1 MKCVFCGSENS
12 RVIDSRSLKDGS
24 IRRRRECENCHKRFS
39 SYETIERNPM
49 VVIDVEGVRTPFE
62 FGKLLESINYATYCR
77 GISQTDMIDL
87 THEIERR
94 LFALEKQEIP
104 TLEIVSVASQAISE
118 LDEVSAFVYHIQ
130 HNDINNILD
139 VKRFF

>member
-1 MKCVFCGSENS
+1 MKCVFCGNEDS

-24 IRRRRECENCHKRFS
+24 IRRRRECEKCHKRFS

-49 VVIDVEGVRTPFE
+49 VVINVEGIREPFK
-62 FGKLLESINYATYCR
+62 FDKLLESITYATYCR
-77 GISQTDMIDL
+77 SIGESDVLDL
-87 THEIERR
+87 TREVERR
-94 LFALEKQEIP
+94 LLGLDKQEIQ
-104 TLEIVSVASQAISE
+104 TTEIVSVVSQAISE
-118 LDEVSAFVYHIQ
+118 LDEVAAFVYHIQ

>member
-1 MKCVFCGSENS
+1 MKCVFCGNEDS

-24 IRRRRECENCHKRFS
+24 IRRRRECERCHKRFS

-49 VVIDVEGVRTPFE
+49 VVINVEGIREPFC
-62 FGKLLESINYATYCR
+62 FDKLKESITYATYCR
-77 GISQTDMIDL
+77 NVGSSDVMDM
-87 THEIERR
+87 TKEVERR
-94 LFALEKQEIP
+94 LLGLNKQEIS
-104 TLEIVSVASQAISE
+104 TMEIVSVVSQAISE
-118 LDEVSAFVYHIQ
+118 VDEVAAFVYHIQ